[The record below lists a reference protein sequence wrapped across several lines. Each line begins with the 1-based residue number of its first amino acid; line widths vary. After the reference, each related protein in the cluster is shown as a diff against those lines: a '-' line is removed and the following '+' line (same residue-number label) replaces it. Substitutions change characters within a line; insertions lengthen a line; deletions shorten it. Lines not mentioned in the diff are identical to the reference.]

1 MQRTDLARKSCRQRR
16 QLPSLAAALLLVAV
30 AGPIAAQ
37 TITLQPGDVLRVAVL
52 NEPEL
57 SGDFPVTDGGMVMLP
72 LLGSV
77 QVTDRSVAAVMEDL
91 RAGYVRELARP
102 DFLLMPLVRIAVT
115 GEVRQ
120 PGVQLVDPT
129 QSLKEVLA
137 TAGGTLPTAKRG
149 VADLVRD
156 GEARRVS
163 IEPGSADLAI
173 QPRSGDAV
181 HVPRQSWL
189 TENMPVIIG
198 AAATVAAATV
208 TSLLLR

>member
-1 MQRTDLARKSCRQRR
+1 
-16 QLPSLAAALLLVAV
+16 
-30 AGPIAAQ
+30 
-37 TITLQPGDVLRVAVL
+37 
-52 NEPEL
+52 
-57 SGDFPVTDGGMVMLP
+57 
-72 LLGSV
+72 
-77 QVTDRSVAAVMEDL
+77 
-91 RAGYVRELARP
+91 
-102 DFLLMPLVRIAVT
+102 
-115 GEVRQ
+115 
-120 PGVQLVDPT
+120 
-129 QSLKEVLA
+129 
-137 TAGGTLPTAKRG
+137 
-149 VADLVRD
+149 VRD